1 MLLAV
6 ATFGFVA
13 ASGYSRWPHHFAFPL
28 LPLVLALALAA
39 HSLARR
45 ERLAAVALIALF
57 WASLGVRLPQARIP
71 AESSPD
77 KDRLLAFV
85 RARGLDRESLQVHA
99 SWGTYYI
106 AQLFGDPARM
116 LVYARKVVDD
126 EARLR
131 ELAER
136 AREQGRSVLLL
147 SSRRFERLHT
157 PAVEAAFGRP
167 QHTWQFGSWWA
178 VEYDPPPGPR
188 AR

>member
-1 MLLAV
+1 MALVAV
-6 ATFGFVA
+6 
-13 ASGYSRWPHHFAFPL
+13 
-28 LPLVLALALAA
+28 
-39 HSLARR
+39 
-45 ERLAAVALIALF
+45 F
-57 WASLGVRLPQARIP
+57 WATLGARLPQARIP

-85 RARGLDRESLQVHA
+85 RERGLDRASLQVHA

-131 ELAER
+131 EMAEL
-136 AREQGRSVLLL
+136 AREQGRPVLLL

-178 VEYDPPPGPR
+178 VEYHPPPEPG